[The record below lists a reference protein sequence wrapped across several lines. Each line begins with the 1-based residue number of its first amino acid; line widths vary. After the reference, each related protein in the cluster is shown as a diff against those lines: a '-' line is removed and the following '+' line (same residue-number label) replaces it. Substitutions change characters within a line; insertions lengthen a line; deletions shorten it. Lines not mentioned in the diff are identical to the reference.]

1 MSLTLFYH
9 PLASFCWK
17 VQIALYENATPF
29 TGSIVNLGDKA
40 SSAEFFSLAPMGK
53 MPVLRDDARDR
64 TVPETSIIIEYL
76 DRHYPGRQRMLPLDE
91 EQRLDARLWDRFF
104 DQYVQV
110 PMQKIVADHRRPAAE
125 KDPAGVADA
134 TATLNKAY
142 DVLER
147 QLSARTWAVGDDFSI
162 ADAAASPAL
171 FYSGFV
177 VPFAGSH
184 PHVAQYFERLV
195 ARDAFKRVI
204 REAQPYFQYYPFR
217 ERIPARFLSTGPG

>member
-17 VQIALYENATPF
+17 VQIALYENDTPF

-40 SSAEFFSLAPMGK
+40 GSAQFFALAPMGK
-53 MPVLRDDARDR
+53 MPVLRDERRDR
-64 TVPETSIIIEYL
+64 TVPETTIIIEYL
-76 DRHYPGRQRMLPLDE
+76 DRHYPGRQRMFPADAEL
-91 EQRLDARLWDRFF
+91 RLEARLWDRFF
-104 DQYVQV
+104 DLYVQV
-110 PMQKIVADHRRPAAE
+110 PMQKIVADHRQPSGE

-134 TATLNKAY
+134 AATLRKAY

-147 QLSARTWAVGDDFSI
+147 QLSTRTWAVGDEFSV

-171 FYSGFV
+171 FYSSMV
-177 VPFAGSH
+177 VSFADTH
-184 PHVAQYFERLV
+184 PHLAKYFERLV
-195 ARDAFKRVI
+195 ARDSFKRVI

-217 ERIPARFLSTGPG
+217 ERIPARFL

>member
-17 VQIALYENATPF
+17 VQIALYENDTPF
-29 TGSIVNLGDKA
+29 TSSIVNLGDQA
-40 SSAEFFSLAPMGK
+40 SSAQFFALAPMGK
-53 MPVLRDDARDR
+53 MPALRDERRNR
-64 TVPETSIIIEYL
+64 TVSETSIIIEYL
-76 DRHYPGRQRMLPLDE
+76 DRHYPGQQRMLPPDAEL
-91 EQRLDARLWDRFF
+91 QLDARLWDRFF
-104 DQYVQV
+104 DLYVQV
-110 PMQKIVADHRRPAAE
+110 PMQKIVADHRRPAGE

-134 TATLNKAY
+134 TATLRTAY

-147 QLSARTWAVGDDFSI
+147 QLSTRTWAIGDEFSI

-171 FYSGFV
+171 FYSSMV
-177 VPFAGSH
+177 VPFAETH
-184 PHVAQYFERLV
+184 PHLVQYFERLV

-217 ERIPARFLSTGPG
+217 ERIPARFL